1 MIREKLEKLGFKHFP
16 EINSLGNYKPYK
28 IFNNLIFISGQ
39 LPLKDKKLLATG
51 KITSDVD
58 MKNAIKI
65 INLATS
71 NLLNV
76 LEFAIRQNK
85 LDINKIGCLNIRG
98 YLNTDE
104 NFKDHSILFNHCSE
118 LVVKILGEKFGSH
131 SRSVI
136 GVKSLPLNSPVE
148 IEAVFSLNE

>member
-1 MIREKLEKLGFKHFP
+1 MIREKLEKLGFENLPKL
-16 EINSLGNYKPYK
+16 NSLGNYKPYK
-28 IFNNLIFISGQ
+28 LFNNLIFISGQ

-51 KITSDVD
+51 KITTDVD
-58 MKNAIKI
+58 FKNAIKI
-65 INLATS
+65 INLTTS

-76 LEFAIRQNK
+76 LEFAIHQNK
-85 LDINKIGCLNIRG
+85 LDINKISCLNIRG

-118 LVVKILGEKFGSH
+118 LVVKILGEKSGSH
-131 SRSVI
+131 TRSVI

-148 IEAVFSLNE
+148 IEAIFSSKE